1 MEHDRYKHPSLAAR
15 QGFGR
20 TLNAWVIRN
29 GWTHSTLHE
38 WGEQAGFPAVRDS
51 SFNRLQNS
59 KTEQPSPLTFIQ
71 LAMANARVAA
81 GDYKGVSDRQLKDRL
96 KDSEAICDATGK
108 PWGAMEFF
116 GHFVGELEAPAS
128 LQLPE
133 PLTAKEAEA
142 ISSKHQER
150 FEAIAEAKGLKPAQA
165 WKQLEQHCNGLS
177 AGQKDLLRNV
187 LSGWHVW
194 DPGEWGAICANG
206 SDPVDVALA
215 AWDKAVDD

>member
-142 ISSKHQER
+142 MSSKHQER

-215 AWDKAVDD
+215 AWGKAVDG

>member
-142 ISSKHQER
+142 MSSKHQER

>member
-142 ISSKHQER
+142 MSSKHQER

-206 SDPVDVALA
+206 SDPTRLA
-215 AWDKAVDD
+215 

>member
-15 QGFGR
+15 QRFGR

-142 ISSKHQER
+142 MSSKHQER

-194 DPGEWGAICANG
+194 DPGEWEAICANG